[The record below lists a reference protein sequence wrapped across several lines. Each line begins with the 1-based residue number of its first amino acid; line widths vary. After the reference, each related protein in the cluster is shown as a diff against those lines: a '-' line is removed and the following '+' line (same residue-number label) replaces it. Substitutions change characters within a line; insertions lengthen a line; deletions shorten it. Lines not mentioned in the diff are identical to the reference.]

1 MKIPAAFGS
10 IPPQELVLF
19 VLFVLYIVFPMD
31 IPYPMASLIDSSLG
45 MVALFVITVYLFLKT
60 NPLLGVLFIFV
71 AYELIR
77 RSSNITARSA
87 IINYTPSQAKK
98 EVEFASLNS
107 PLEKKT
113 LEEEMVEIRAPI
125 GSTTSPAD
133 YINSDFKPVSDKVI
147 MGASA
152 IV

>member
-1 MKIPAAFGS
+1 MKIPAAFSS

-19 VLFVLYIVFPMD
+19 ILFVLYVVFPMD
-31 IPYPMASLIDSSLG
+31 MPSPIASWIDSSLG

-60 NPLLGVLFIFV
+60 NALLGVLFIFV
-71 AYELIR
+71 AYELMR
-77 RSSNITARSA
+77 RSSNVTARSA
-87 IINYTPSQAKK
+87 IIDYTPSQEKK
-98 EVEFASLNS
+98 DVDFASLNA

-125 GSTTSPAD
+125 GVSAPAD

-147 MGASA
+147 AGAS
-152 IV
+152 VV

>member
-10 IPPQELVLF
+10 VPPQELLLF
-19 VLFVLYIVFPMD
+19 VLFVLYVVFPMD
-31 IPYPMASLIDSSLG
+31 MPSPIASWIDSSLG

-77 RSSNITARSA
+77 RSSNVTARSA
-87 IINYTPSQAKK
+87 IIDYTPSQDKK
-98 EVEFASLNS
+98 EVDFASLNA

-125 GSTTSPAD
+125 GGSNPAD
-133 YINSDFKPVSDKVI
+133 YVNSEFKPVSDKII

-152 IV
+152 V